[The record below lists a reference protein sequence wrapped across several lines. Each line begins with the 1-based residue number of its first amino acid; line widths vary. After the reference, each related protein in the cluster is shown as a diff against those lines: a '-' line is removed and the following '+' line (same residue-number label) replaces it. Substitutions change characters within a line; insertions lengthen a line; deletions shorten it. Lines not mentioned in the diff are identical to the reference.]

1 MAELKMGV
9 VESHFADIIWENE
22 PLSSAE
28 LCSLCSE
35 ELGWK
40 RTTTYTVLKKLCDRG
55 IFKNDG
61 GTVSSVLK
69 KDEYFAAK
77 SEEFV
82 DEAFNGSLPA
92 MFAAFT
98 SKKKLSPEDIDEI
111 LKMVEKAK
119 EDCND

>member
-22 PLSSAE
+22 PLSSSR
-28 LCSLCSE
+28 LCTICAE

-61 GTVSSVLK
+61 GEVSSLIK

-82 DEAFNGSLPA
+82 EKTFNGSLPA

-98 SKKKLSPEDIDEI
+98 SKKKLSEKEI
-111 LKMVEKAK
+111 NEIMKMMEKAK
-119 EDCND
+119 EEAND